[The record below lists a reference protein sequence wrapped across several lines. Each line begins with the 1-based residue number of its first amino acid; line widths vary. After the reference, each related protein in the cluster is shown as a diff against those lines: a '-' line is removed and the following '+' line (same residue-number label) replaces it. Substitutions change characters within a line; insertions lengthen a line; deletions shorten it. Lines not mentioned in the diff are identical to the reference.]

1 MGLKQIHV
9 LREKGFS
16 SPLKGIYFEGI
27 NVACIGRITLKY
39 CVFADKSCLET
50 SIDSVPSMKD
60 TQLKDIP
67 FARSTDPNDI
77 MLDFAMEA
85 IESAVKAPTI
95 TLHTF
100 DELEP
105 SVSRDLSMIY
115 LCVYAVGPFQL
126 LLNRIQEDDLKSI
139 GYNLWEE
146 ESAGLQWWI
155 PKNQTR

>member
-1 MGLKQIHV
+1 
-9 LREKGFS
+9 
-16 SPLKGIYFEGI
+16 
-27 NVACIGRITLKY
+27 
-39 CVFADKSCLET
+39 
-50 SIDSVPSMKD
+50 
-60 TQLKDIP
+60 
-67 FARSTDPNDI
+67 

-85 IESAVKAPTI
+85 IGSAVKAPTI

>member
-1 MGLKQIHV
+1 M
-9 LREKGFS
+9 
-16 SPLKGIYFEGI
+16 
-27 NVACIGRITLKY
+27 ACIGRITLKY